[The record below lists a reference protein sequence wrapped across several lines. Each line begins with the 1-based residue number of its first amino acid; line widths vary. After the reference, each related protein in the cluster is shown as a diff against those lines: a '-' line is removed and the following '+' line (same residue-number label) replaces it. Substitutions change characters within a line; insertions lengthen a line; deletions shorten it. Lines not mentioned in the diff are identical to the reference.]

1 MLDKF
6 FDSMREKHITRLLG
20 EQPTKEEPKPIHQQ
34 IIDAV
39 GGEDRFREI
48 ANLEPKQRQ
57 ADRTYSEEDLGKAVT
72 MARTFCKTRDG
83 EGYDE
88 YQYTPAEIIQSI
100 KQQ

>member
-6 FDSMREKHITRLLG
+6 FDKMREKHITRLLG
-20 EQPTKEEPKPIHQQ
+20 DQPGIEQK
-34 IIDAV
+34 
-39 GGEDRFREI
+39 
-48 ANLEPKQRQ
+48 
-57 ADRTYSEEDLGKAVT
+57 TYSEEDLGKAIT
-72 MARTFCKTRDG
+72 MARTFCKTEDG

>member
-1 MLDKF
+1 MFDKF
-6 FDSMREKHITRLLG
+6 IENARQRHITRMLNDQPG
-20 EQPTKEEPKPIHQQ
+20 IEQK
-34 IIDAV
+34 
-39 GGEDRFREI
+39 
-48 ANLEPKQRQ
+48 
-57 ADRTYSEEDLGKAVT
+57 TYSEEDLGKAVT

>member
-1 MLDKF
+1 MLNDQPG
-6 FDSMREKHITRLLG
+6 I
-20 EQPTKEEPKPIHQQ
+20 EQK
-34 IIDAV
+34 
-39 GGEDRFREI
+39 
-48 ANLEPKQRQ
+48 
-57 ADRTYSEEDLGKAVT
+57 TYSEEDLGKAVT

>member
-6 FDSMREKHITRLLG
+6 FDNMREQHLTRLLADQPG
-20 EQPTKEEPKPIHQQ
+20 IEQK
-34 IIDAV
+34 
-39 GGEDRFREI
+39 
-48 ANLEPKQRQ
+48 
-57 ADRTYSEEDLGKAVT
+57 TYSEEDLRKAVT
-72 MARTFCKTRDG
+72 MARTFCKTEDG